1 MRHHNTVSRALF
13 SLLSGIG
20 VLLGTHHAEATPKPD
35 LIVHHAKIFTAEPS
49 TPWAQAIAIKGGK
62 VVAVGTNNHVLALA
76 HPKKTKVI
84 HAQGRTIV
92 PGIND
97 AHVHVLATPGIL
109 VNYQDLGFIQQGAP
123 GPSLAEVLG
132 MVAGAAAAFPP
143 GTWLTVLVGENVD
156 QDDSATR
163 FALDTVAP
171 DHPVWLQMWT
181 GHGTFV
187 NSKALEVLDVDDDEP
202 DPLGGEFER
211 IPGTTILTGKA
222 HEYAEHLLRR
232 KLLATVP
239 DAVLVQRYQE
249 FAAAA
254 LARGVTSVQDIPVGL
269 TKARAI
275 DVLEAA
281 DLPIRVRSVCF
292 PLDGFESCIDQPSKA
307 MKHKVSSSGVK
318 WITDGTPVERR
329 AFVNEPYADSPGHH
343 GHVNFDDETLES
355 FLLAGLGGSAKRRQR
370 LFHAVGDGAIE
381 RVLDAVEATGGG
393 CEWQGRRLRI
403 EHGDLIFSEN
413 YDRLIDAGA
422 VIVQNPT
429 HFGIPQILA
438 QRFCGPVMSEVQPLA
453 TLLQAGIPVA
463 FGSDSFGAPPNPW
476 LDVFLAT
483 VHPTRPEEA
492 ISVEQAITAYT
503 RTAAYAEFEDDRKG
517 RLVPGYE
524 ADFAML
530 SADPFTIPPWQMP
543 GITSVLTVV
552 DGNIHWNPT
561 SL

>member
-1 MRHHNTVSRALF
+1 MRHHNTISRALF

-20 VLLGTHHAEATPKPD
+20 VLLGIHHAEASPKPD
-35 LIVHHAKIFTAEPS
+35 LIVHHAKIFTAEPC
-49 TPWAQAIAIKGGK
+49 TPWAEAIAIKGGK
-62 VVAVGTNNHVLALA
+62 VVAVGKNNQVLAMA

-109 VNYQDLGFIQQGAP
+109 VNYQSLDFIQQGAP
-123 GPSLAEVLG
+123 GPGLAEVLG
-132 MVAGAAAAFPP
+132 MVAGAAAVFPP

-187 NSKALEVLDVDDDEP
+187 NSKALDVLDIDDDEP

-211 IPGTTILTGKA
+211 VPGTTILTGKA

-239 DAVLVQRYQE
+239 DAVLAEHYKE
-249 FAAAA
+249 FATAA
-254 LARGVTSVQDIPVGL
+254 LSRGVTSIQDIPVGL
-269 TKARAI
+269 TKARALG
-275 DVLEAA
+275 VLEAA

-292 PLDGFESCIDQPSKA
+292 PLSGFESCDGQPSQSK
-307 MKHKVSSSGVK
+307 KHMISSSGVK

-329 AFVNEPYADSPGHH
+329 AFLNEPYADAPGHH
-343 GHVNFDDETLES
+343 GHVNFDDETLEA
-355 FLLAGLGGSAKRRQR
+355 FLLPGLHGPAKHRQR
-370 LFHAVGDGAIE
+370 LFHAVGDGAID
-381 RVLDAVEATGGG
+381 RVLDAVDATGGG
-393 CEWQGRRLRI
+393 HKWRKRRLRI
-403 EHGDLIFSEN
+403 EHGDLIFPEN
-413 YDRLIDAGA
+413 YDRLRNAGA

-438 QRFCGPVMSEVQPLA
+438 QRFVGPVMSDVQPLA
-453 TLLQAGIPVA
+453 TLLQEGIPVA
-463 FGSDSFGAPPNPW
+463 LGSDSFGAPPNPW

-492 ISVEQAITAYT
+492 ISVAQAITAYT
-503 RTAAYAEFEDDRKG
+503 RTAAYAEFEDDKKG
-517 RLVPGYE
+517 RLAPGYE

-543 GITSVLTVV
+543 NIESVLTVV
-552 DGNIHWNPT
+552 DGEIRWNPAH
-561 SL
+561 L